1 MKYLNYKQLAFVLSI
16 PPIKAL
22 EKIIAAHCKMKG
34 VDLPYPQEKAVNYLF
49 DFVVKDGKKVKV
61 RNSTPDTLSVDDLAL
76 HLGIP
81 TLKESIEDIQKNYLN
96 RPASKKYILS
106 DYPEKQLI
114 NKTKKQVKLPPALK
128 SMLPSAV
135 ISEIHNQW
143 NIRYGIMTK

>member
-34 VDLPYPQEKAVNYLF
+34 IDLPYPQEKAVNYLF
-49 DFVVKDGKKVKV
+49 DFVMKDGKKVKV
-61 RNSTPDTLSVDDLAL
+61 RNSTPDTLAVDDLAL

-106 DYPEKQLI
+106 DYPEKQLV
-114 NKTKKQVKLPPALK
+114 NKLKHQVKLPPALK
-128 SMLPSAV
+128 SMLPTATV
-135 ISEIHNQW
+135 VEIHNQW
-143 NIRYGIMTK
+143 KTRYGIIAK